1 MEAEQL
7 TCPPCQEAPQ
17 DPTNPETP
25 SPPMTPEATATLE
38 IAPAPEGPGNPETAP
53 EGSASLEAE
62 VASQSVKVGPASPP
76 QEAPCKAEGPPAVTA
91 EAVLEE
97 TGAQLIEPGKV
108 EEAELSAVQ
117 ELLTHPVNKKKFAK
131 LLVQLMES
139 LSDFASPEEKLAAL
153 CSRYTEMSLQA
164 RSSRQL
170 AAAASHER
178 DLLRTDNHRL
188 LLMKGKLETLCRELQ
203 RNNKQLL
210 DESLER
216 VHTEEKKRR
225 EMTEHFQATLDNIR
239 KQMELNEGRSDRLRG
254 ENQELAER
262 LSTLLRDYA
271 QREEQVAKILKY
283 RELQQQLSAVKLQEE
298 SELRRDGEQ
307 RHERD
312 KEFLLHQAAE
322 SKLVLKVM
330 EEKEEAL
337 KRQLLLY
344 TQRISEFQEML
355 TKSSKSFSTFR
366 GEMDQM
372 TKKIMK
378 LEKEALVWKERWQQ
392 SSRALLDMT
401 EEKVVRD
408 KEMECLQLKLQ
419 RLERLCRALQSERGD
434 LASCVKQLT
443 SQINGNAPSGEAVA
457 SCDLP
462 ADNAPA
468 CSSPS
473 QLGSEADELAG
484 LVSGDLVGM
493 AMGVCV
499 LTDSASCALDQFSW
513 ELTDSK
519 FSVRDATSSS
529 AGEAMPSPVH
539 GASSPCSPPGEIGEK
554 CPDMS
559 GDGSQPL
566 VGLAQ
571 LPALCP
577 APVLRR
583 GGDGLSDIA
592 AGQILTSLHATNTDT
607 VEKCVD
613 PKVGRV
619 ESDTTSANPD
629 EEAGKVERDVGGNP
643 NTESGEDDS
652 RAGNVALGVS
662 EAEGKL
668 SEKQPEP
675 EVHAVV
681 RNSAF
686 DSLQASCQK
695 LEESFSLINAMCQQ
709 SQGFLNS
716 RKQTAGAALEEVANG
731 SLTGTPLLLGVEKE
745 RLEASPKEGN
755 LILFS
760 DQQGTVELS
769 SSSSSTVESPSDQD
783 VSSSASR

>member
-25 SPPMTPEATATLE
+25 SPPMIPEATATLE
-38 IAPAPEGPGNPETAP
+38 IAPAPESPGNSETAP

-62 VASQSVKVGPASPP
+62 VASRSVKVGPASPP

-117 ELLTHPVNKKKFAK
+117 ELLTHPTPIPGVWGLNPEGESNPVVLANSTCPNS
-131 LLVQLMES
+131 LLSQA
-139 LSDFASPEEKLAAL
+139 ASAAHG
-153 CSRYTEMSLQA
+153 SLQA

-298 SELRRDGEQ
+298 SELRHDGEQ

-312 KEFLLHQAAE
+312 KEFLVERLCGACATVCV
-322 SKLVLKVM
+322 SACVC
-330 EEKEEAL
+330 
-337 KRQLLLY
+337 RQLLLY

-462 ADNAPA
+462 ADDAPA

-473 QLGSEADELAG
+473 QLGSEADDLAG
-484 LVSGDLVGM
+484 LVSGDLAGM
-493 AMGVCV
+493 AIGVCV

-513 ELTDSK
+513 ELIDSK
-519 FSVRDATSSS
+519 FSVCDATGSS

-643 NTESGEDDS
+643 NTESSEDDS

-668 SEKQPEP
+668 SVKQPEP

-709 SQGFLNS
+709 SQGFLNA

-769 SSSSSTVESPSDQD
+769 SSSISTVESPSDQD

>member
-1 MEAEQL
+1 
-7 TCPPCQEAPQ
+7 
-17 DPTNPETP
+17 
-25 SPPMTPEATATLE
+25 
-38 IAPAPEGPGNPETAP
+38 
-53 EGSASLEAE
+53 
-62 VASQSVKVGPASPP
+62 
-76 QEAPCKAEGPPAVTA
+76 
-91 EAVLEE
+91 
-97 TGAQLIEPGKV
+97 
-108 EEAELSAVQ
+108 
-117 ELLTHPVNKKKFAK
+117 K

-153 CSRYTEMSLQA
+153 CSRYTEMVVIGTHATHSLQA

-216 VHTEEKKRR
+216 VHAEEKKRR

-271 QREEQVAKILKY
+271 HREEQVAKILQY

-378 LEKEALVWKERWQQ
+378 LEKEAMVWKERWQQ

-434 LASCVKQLT
+434 LASCVKQLM
-443 SQINGNAPSGEAVA
+443 SQINGNAPSGEAV
-457 SCDLP
+457 
-462 ADNAPA
+462 
-468 CSSPS
+468 
-473 QLGSEADELAG
+473 
-484 LVSGDLVGM
+484 
-493 AMGVCV
+493 
-499 LTDSASCALDQFSW
+499 
-513 ELTDSK
+513 
-519 FSVRDATSSS
+519 
-529 AGEAMPSPVH
+529 
-539 GASSPCSPPGEIGEK
+539 
-554 CPDMS
+554 
-559 GDGSQPL
+559 
-566 VGLAQ
+566 
-571 LPALCP
+571 
-577 APVLRR
+577 
-583 GGDGLSDIA
+583 
-592 AGQILTSLHATNTDT
+592 
-607 VEKCVD
+607 
-613 PKVGRV
+613 
-619 ESDTTSANPD
+619 
-629 EEAGKVERDVGGNP
+629 
-643 NTESGEDDS
+643 
-652 RAGNVALGVS
+652 
-662 EAEGKL
+662 
-668 SEKQPEP
+668 
-675 EVHAVV
+675 
-681 RNSAF
+681 
-686 DSLQASCQK
+686 
-695 LEESFSLINAMCQQ
+695 
-709 SQGFLNS
+709 
-716 RKQTAGAALEEVANG
+716 
-731 SLTGTPLLLGVEKE
+731 
-745 RLEASPKEGN
+745 
-755 LILFS
+755 
-760 DQQGTVELS
+760 
-769 SSSSSTVESPSDQD
+769 
-783 VSSSASR
+783 

>member
-25 SPPMTPEATATLE
+25 SLPMTPEATATLE
-38 IAPAPEGPGNPETAP
+38 VAGAPKGPGNLETAP
-53 EGSASLEAE
+53 EGSALLEAE
-62 VASQSVKVGPASPP
+62 VASGSVKVGPASPP

-97 TGAQLIEPGKV
+97 TVTQLIEPGKV

-117 ELLTHPVNKKKFAK
+117 ELLPHSVNKKKFAK

-139 LSDFASPEEKLAAL
+139 LSDFASPRRNWRRSAADTQSGVTPCSL
-153 CSRYTEMSLQA
+153 CCVTTLVTQSLQA

-216 VHTEEKKRR
+216 VHAEEKKRR

-271 QREEQVAKILKY
+271 HREEQVAKILQY

-378 LEKEALVWKERWQQ
+378 LEKEAMVWKERWQQ

-401 EEKVVRD
+401 EEKV
-408 KEMECLQLKLQ
+408 
-419 RLERLCRALQSERGD
+419 RA
-434 LASCVKQLT
+434 
-443 SQINGNAPSGEAVA
+443 
-457 SCDLP
+457 
-462 ADNAPA
+462 
-468 CSSPS
+468 
-473 QLGSEADELAG
+473 
-484 LVSGDLVGM
+484 
-493 AMGVCV
+493 
-499 LTDSASCALDQFSW
+499 
-513 ELTDSK
+513 
-519 FSVRDATSSS
+519 
-529 AGEAMPSPVH
+529 
-539 GASSPCSPPGEIGEK
+539 
-554 CPDMS
+554 
-559 GDGSQPL
+559 
-566 VGLAQ
+566 
-571 LPALCP
+571 
-577 APVLRR
+577 
-583 GGDGLSDIA
+583 
-592 AGQILTSLHATNTDT
+592 
-607 VEKCVD
+607 
-613 PKVGRV
+613 
-619 ESDTTSANPD
+619 
-629 EEAGKVERDVGGNP
+629 
-643 NTESGEDDS
+643 
-652 RAGNVALGVS
+652 
-662 EAEGKL
+662 
-668 SEKQPEP
+668 
-675 EVHAVV
+675 
-681 RNSAF
+681 
-686 DSLQASCQK
+686 
-695 LEESFSLINAMCQQ
+695 
-709 SQGFLNS
+709 
-716 RKQTAGAALEEVANG
+716 
-731 SLTGTPLLLGVEKE
+731 
-745 RLEASPKEGN
+745 
-755 LILFS
+755 
-760 DQQGTVELS
+760 
-769 SSSSSTVESPSDQD
+769 
-783 VSSSASR
+783 